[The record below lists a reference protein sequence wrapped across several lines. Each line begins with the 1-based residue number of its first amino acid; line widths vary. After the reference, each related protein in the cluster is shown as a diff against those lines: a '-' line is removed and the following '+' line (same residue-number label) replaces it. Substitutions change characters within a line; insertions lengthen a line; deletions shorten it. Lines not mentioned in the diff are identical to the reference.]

1 MEGNTKKH
9 LIRSGLLFLLFVLFT
24 VSVSCFDVQPI
35 GPEQSEV
42 GLATINQFVFRLT
55 GVHSIWYDITDW
67 LGVVAILFAFGFAA
81 VGLCQL
87 IERKSIR
94 KVDSRILVL
103 GLFYILVVAFYLL
116 FEQAVINYRPVI
128 LGKELEASYP
138 SSHTMI
144 VVCIMATAVK
154 QFRSLCPNRK
164 NLCLGVKIA
173 AVLLMA
179 ITVIGRLIS
188 GVHWFTDIV
197 GGLLLSAAL
206 VTLHYAVVEYSEKR
220 WPPHHANQR

>member
-1 MEGNTKKH
+1 MEKKAKKH
-9 LIRSGLLFLLFVLFT
+9 FILAGLLFFLFVLFT
-24 VSVSCFDVQPI
+24 VFVTCLDVEPI
-35 GPEQSEV
+35 GPEQSTV
-42 GLATINQFVFRLT
+42 GFAAINQFAFHLF
-55 GVHSIWYDITDW
+55 GVHLIWYNITDW

-87 IERKSIR
+87 IKRKSIQ

-103 GLFYILVVAFYLL
+103 GLFYILVISFYLF
-116 FEQAVINYRPVI
+116 FEQVVINYRPVI
-128 LGKELEASYP
+128 LGAGLEASYP

-144 VVCIMATAVK
+144 VVCIMATSVM
-154 QFRSLCPNRK
+154 QFRTLCPNK
-164 NLCLGVKIA
+164 KKLCLGIDIA
-173 AVLLMA
+173 AVLLVA

-206 VTLHYAVVEYSEKR
+206 VTLYYAVVEYIEEHRSAE
-220 WPPHHANQR
+220 